1 MHSRCASGW
10 SVAFGTID
18 TLQRAGED
26 PSGIRWQPL
35 DCVAL
40 IEDDVVDF
48 QLACRLSAQRLLVGN
63 VSGTVCVIV
72 SLAMQLLRHNLPA
85 EIDRRSAVPKT
96 RSASSACAEATKGRA
111 SGRKLSLAS
120 EAPNCRVSSAGC
132 TVEWRSPTLSSNSAP
147 RPQLGSSSCR
157 SPWSESKVH

>member
-48 QLACRLSAQRLLVGN
+48 QLACRLSARRLLVGN

-111 SGRKLSLAS
+111 SGRKLSFAS
-120 EAPNCRVSSAGC
+120 EAPIAACRLLGAL
-132 TVEWRSPTLSSNSAP
+132 RSGARQRCPATRHRDHNLAH
-147 RPQLGSSSCR
+147 L
-157 SPWSESKVH
+157 